1 MTATANAN
9 AHSHSHASSA
19 EIRAKL
25 NHPIVDCDG
34 HMLEH
39 VPVFLDFLKETAG
52 PDMVAHYLKCSREGK
67 NGRWYA
73 LTPEE
78 RRVHRPSRPPF
89 WGIPSGNTLDRATS
103 MLPGLLRE
111 RLDELGL
118 DFTIVYPT
126 LGFFLFDEP
135 EEDVRRACC
144 RAQNA
149 MVSELYRDHADRMT
163 PAASIPMFTPAEAI
177 EELEYAVDELDL
189 KVAMIA
195 SLVHRPLD
203 TVNGDDPTLR
213 DFAYWI
219 DNLSLDSQ
227 YDYDPFWAKCME
239 LGIAPT
245 AHSFMQGHGARR
257 SITNYM
263 YNQIGHFADAG
274 ETFAKALFFGGV
286 TRRFPDLNF
295 GVLEGGVGWAASLF
309 CTLVEVWGKRGFPA
323 IENLDPARLD
333 LEQLEGLFSRYGG
346 KRFSGSTGNV
356 AGLGYSALSADAVPR
371 EADLALMDDF
381 AACGIEKAEDIVD
394 LFAEPIYFG
403 CEADDKLTGIACSGK
418 ALPFGAKLKPVFGS
432 DIGHWDVPNMNEVLG
447 EAYELVEDELL
458 DEEGFRDFTFANAVR
473 LHGGMN
479 PKFFEGT
486 VVEAE
491 AKAILDR

>member
-1 MTATANAN
+1 
-9 AHSHSHASSA
+9 
-19 EIRAKL
+19 
-25 NHPIVDCDG
+25 
-34 HMLEH
+34 MLEH

-73 LTPEE
+73 LSPEQ
-78 RRVHRPSRPPF
+78 RRVHRPARPPF

-177 EELEYAVDELDL
+177 EELEYAVNELDL

-203 TVNGDDPTLR
+203 TVQGEDPTLR

-227 YDYDPFWAKCME
+227 YDYDPFWARCVE

-257 SITNYM
+257 SISNYM

-286 TRRFPDLNF
+286 TRRFPNLNF

-309 CTLVEVWGKRGFPA
+309 CTLVEVWGKRGYPA

-346 KRFSGSTGNV
+346 ERFSGSTGNV

-394 LFAEPIYFG
+394 LFAERIYFG
-403 CEADDKLTGIACSGK
+403 CEADDRAVAGAFNTK
-418 ALPFGAKLKPVFGS
+418 ANPFGARLNALFSS
-432 DIGHWDVPNMNEVLG
+432 DIGHWDVPDIAGVLA
-447 EAYELVEDELL
+447 EAYELVDDELI
-458 DEEGFRDFTFANAVR
+458 DEADFRDFVFTNTVR
-473 LHGGMN
+473 LQTLN
-479 PKFFEGT
+479 RPDFFEGT
-486 VVEAE
+486 AVEDAVNEFLAAE
-491 AKAILDR
+491 SRAHAAE